1 MRAIDLIVIH
11 CSATKNGQAVTTD
24 TLRQWHKAKGWKDI
38 GYHYVIEVT
47 GRKGLG
53 RLEASIGAGV
63 EGHNANS
70 IHVCMVGGIEVSQAF
85 MRATPMEWATLKA
98 TIQDLQKR
106 YPKAKVV
113 GHRDLSPDIDH
124 DGKIEP
130 REWVKAC
137 PAFDVAAWIA
147 NGMEPTEPQI
157 LHTTQRGH
165 A

>member
-11 CSATKNGQAVTTD
+11 CSATQNGQAVTTD
-24 TLRQWHKAKGWKDI
+24 TLRSWHKAKGWKDI

-53 RLEASIGAGV
+53 RPEAQIGAGV
-63 EGHNANS
+63 EGHNATA
-70 IHVCMVGGIEVSQAF
+70 IHVCLVGGIEVSQAS
-85 MRATPMEWATLKA
+85 MRANPLQWATLKA
-98 TIQDLQKR
+98 TIADLQAR
-106 YPKAKVV
+106 YPKAKVL
-113 GHRDLSPDIDH
+113 GHRDLSPDLDH

-137 PAFDVAAWIA
+137 PAFDVSAWLAAD
-147 NGMEPTEPQI
+147 MKPTESQI
-157 LHTTQRGH
+157 LNTTQRGH